1 MTGTFSSSLSIAYSM
16 VKPGTRCEDID
27 LATQEYFRSQGF
39 GDAIRHRTGHRIGLG
54 NHEAPWLSA
63 GDNHVLEENMVIS
76 IEPAIYF
83 DDIGGFRHSD
93 TVLVTKTGYEIMTH
107 YPVDLDSLTV
117 KTSRISDQAKG
128 AVIRKAI
135 NVE

>member
-1 MTGTFSSSLSIAYSM
+1 M

-54 NHEAPWLSA
+54 
-63 GDNHVLEENMVIS
+63 NHVLEENMVIS

-117 KTSRISDQAKG
+117 KTSRIFDQAKG